1 MSEEIDWPM
10 TLGTLVLAAFLGWVV
25 LAMYRPL
32 PRSTAAPAWARPV
45 AVERDAGGA
54 AAPRLPLARP

>member
-25 LAMYRPL
+25 LAMYRPV
-32 PRSTAAPAWARPV
+32 PSSAVGREWARPA
-45 AVERDAGGA
+45 AVERNAGGA
-54 AAPRLPLARP
+54 AVPRLPLARP